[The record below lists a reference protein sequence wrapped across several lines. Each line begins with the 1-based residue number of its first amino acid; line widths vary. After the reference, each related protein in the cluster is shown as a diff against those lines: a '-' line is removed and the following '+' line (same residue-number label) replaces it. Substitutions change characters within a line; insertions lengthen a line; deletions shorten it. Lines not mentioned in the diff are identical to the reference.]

1 MKRSESRSP
10 RGEKPKSEFDQ
21 KTLDLRRV
29 ARVMGGGRRFSFRVT
44 LALGDRKGRVGVGSA
59 KGEDVAL
66 AMDKAS
72 RQARKNM
79 VKIHLDAGT
88 IPHEVS
94 CKFKSA
100 TIVLRPTKLGTGI
113 IAGGAV
119 RTICDLAGI
128 RNISGK
134 IISKSTN
141 KINNALA
148 TIGALQQLKQAKV
161 KATVA
166 VVPKVAIETN

>member
-1 MKRSESRSP
+1 MKRSDSRGP

-44 LALGDRKGRVGVGSA
+44 LALGDRKGRVGIGTA
-59 KGEDVAL
+59 KGQDVAL

-79 VKIHLDAGT
+79 VRIHLDSGT

-100 TIVLRPTKLGTGI
+100 SIMLRPTKLGTGI

-119 RTICDLAGI
+119 RTVCDLAGI

-148 TIGALQQLKQAKV
+148 TVGALQKLKPAKV
-161 KATVA
+161 KTAATVA
-166 VVPKVAIETN
+166 PKVKTEKI

>member
-1 MKRSESRSP
+1 
-10 RGEKPKSEFDQ
+10 
-21 KTLDLRRV
+21 
-29 ARVMGGGRRFSFRVT
+29 MGGGRRFSFRVT
-44 LALGDRKGRVGVGSA
+44 LALGDRKGRVGIGTA
-59 KGEDVAL
+59 KGQDVAL

-79 VKIHLDAGT
+79 VRINLDAGT

-100 TIVLRPTKLGTGI
+100 SIMLRPTKAGTGI
-113 IAGGAV
+113 IAGSAV
-119 RTICDLAGI
+119 RTVCDLAGI

-134 IISKSTN
+134 IIGKSTN

-148 TIGALQQLKQAKV
+148 TVGALQKLKLARV
-161 KATVA
+161 KTATLA
-166 VVPKVAIETN
+166 ITPKEKTEKI